1 MTPIELKI
9 LRIRAGLTQHEV
21 GLHLEIP
28 SYEVSRYETGRTQL
42 PPDKLTKLLA
52 ILKAETGRSNVS

>member
-1 MTPIELKI
+1 MTPMELKI

-21 GLHLEIP
+21 GLSLGIP

-42 PPDKLTKLLA
+42 PPEKLSKLLV
-52 ILKAETGRSNVS
+52 ILRAKRVSS